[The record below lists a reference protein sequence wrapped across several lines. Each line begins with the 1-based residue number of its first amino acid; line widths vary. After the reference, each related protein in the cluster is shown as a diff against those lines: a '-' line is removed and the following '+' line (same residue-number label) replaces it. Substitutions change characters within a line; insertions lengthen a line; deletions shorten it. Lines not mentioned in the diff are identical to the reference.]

1 MTSSVSTVASVPV
14 FYKSDLEV
22 MTAFVKDRSKFLDTV
37 VDAIT
42 YEATDDAAKNMVSL
56 LENSAFL
63 QFMPVLLADNNP
75 ELCTKALL
83 ALGNLIASDNHKV
96 AYGAFKVAVS
106 NYDAIRACAYDSS
119 TEGDGAY
126 VLYSMAM
133 CSESFSNGGVDV
145 MDFIVNDAK
154 KLVKSNNN
162 RVARDMLY
170 ILQKF
175 GNCNDVATVD
185 LLYFI
190 NSSNK
195 RARHAALDIL
205 GEQVSMEDF
214 DTTYVNAVY
223 DSLRALILDNNF
235 NVSTRHTLAWT
246 FSNLVTENGMADR
259 FFKDTELY
267 DAIIEDMLHD
277 WNSRI
282 TSESAWIIGNAI
294 VNADLGS
301 LTTTFLKFLRAK
313 LTNYVNSRYVY
324 DSTKTAVN
332 KSLTFL
338 EDAIDSRA
346 EVIAAPMTP
355 TERTD
360 MEIDEDAYWVIDD
373 KPIPHIESNMPYEMN
388 TFTPP
393 TALELLTK
401 GFVPKTTSKVVYDL
415 IRSVEANNLNYTPM
429 PKDALLGVDDLM
441 ALEELG
447 FSIQNGYVGISTRIL
462 YSYYYNN

>member
-1 MTSSVSTVASVPV
+1 MTSSVSTVASAPV
-14 FYKSDLEV
+14 SFYKSDLEV

-63 QFMPVLLADNNP
+63 QFMPVLLADNDS

-96 AYGAFKVAVS
+96 AYGAFKVAVAY
-106 NYDAIRACAYDSS
+106 YDAIRACAYDSS

-126 VLYSMAM
+126 VLYSMAL
-133 CSESFSNGGVDV
+133 CSETFSIGGVDV
-145 MDFIVNDAK
+145 IDLIVNDAK
-154 KLVKSNNN
+154 ALIKSNNN

-170 ILQKF
+170 VLQKF
-175 GNCNDVATVD
+175 GNYNDVSTID

-195 RARHAALDIL
+195 HAQHAALDIL

-223 DSLRALILDNNF
+223 DSLRALVLDNSF
-235 NVSTRHTLAWT
+235 GVSARRTLAWA

-277 WNSRI
+277 YDSRI
-282 TSESAWIIGNAI
+282 SSESAWIIGNAI
-294 VNADLGS
+294 VNAALGS

-332 KSLTFL
+332 KSLTVL
-338 EDAIDSRA
+338 KDAIDSR
-346 EVIAAPMTP
+346 EVVAAPMTP

-360 MEIDEDAYWVIDD
+360 MEIDEDASWVIDD
-373 KPIPHIESNMPYEMN
+373 KPIPHIESNMPCEISM
-388 TFTPP
+388 FTPP

-415 IRSVEANNLNYTPM
+415 IRSVEANSLNYTPV
-429 PKDALLGVDDLM
+429 PKDTLLTVDDLM
-441 ALEELG
+441 ALEERG
-447 FSIQNGYVGISTRIL
+447 FSILNGYVGISTRIL